1 MSELLER
8 LKERRIVRWAVA
20 YVAGAWVVIEV
31 VSLLGQL
38 FEIPLSF
45 QRGVVVVLAFGLPM
59 TLILAWFHG
68 EKGRQRVTGAELLLV
83 TAVLGIMGA
92 ALTVLTDSDT
102 PPGAGLSSVDAEAV
116 DAGGTLDGSGA
127 RSSPSDQRSVAVLP
141 FTDLSPAGDQAY
153 FAEGVAEELRSVLSR
168 VEGLRVASSTSSLSV
183 EDRRLPPREIGERLG
198 VTNLVEGSLR
208 KSAQRL
214 RIEARLVSV
223 PDGFPVW
230 SASFDADAADI
241 FAVQDSIARA
251 VARAFEIRV
260 TGDAEILAPL
270 GQTSDPV
277 AQDLYLRGRF
287 AWNRRTRAGLEAA
300 VEHFSDAVERDST
313 YARALAGLADAYAV
327 LGFYDYRPPAEAFPL
342 AEEAARAAL
351 AIDST
356 MAEPHATLGYAAL
369 YHAWEW
375 DVAESHFR
383 TSIRLDP
390 GYPVAHQWY
399 ANHLTAMGRFDEAVR
414 EMRVASELDPLSMI
428 AYMAIGWV
436 HFYAAE
442 HQEALGHFAS
452 AAARD
457 PSFELT
463 YLFQGKSL
471 AALGRLDAAEAA
483 IRRTVEMSEGSP
495 ISRAALA
502 RVLALQGRAS
512 DARAIIRELE
522 SEGEGGYVPS
532 YEIAQ
537 AHLALGDEATAIRRL
552 ERAIAERS
560 HSVALLGVDPQ
571 LEGLRDAPAFRD
583 LLRRVDLLDVA
594 EGRRR

>member
-1 MSELLER
+1 MNGFLER
-8 LKERRIVRWAVA
+8 LKERRVVRWAVA
-20 YVAGAWVVIEV
+20 YVAGAWVAIEV

-45 QRGVVVVLAFGLPM
+45 QRGAVVLLAFGLPV

-68 EKGRQRVTGAELLLV
+68 EKGRQRVTGAELVLV
-83 TAVLGIMGA
+83 AAVLAITGATLTFLTGSEAPSAPGVPTAETEAVVPADSAEASTTA
-92 ALTVLTDSDT
+92 ALARDS
-102 PPGAGLSSVDAEAV
+102 
-116 DAGGTLDGSGA
+116 
-127 RSSPSDQRSVAVLP
+127 RSVAVLP

-153 FAEGVAEELRSVLSR
+153 FAEGVAEELRSVLSQ

-198 VTNLVEGSLR
+198 VANLVEGSLR
-208 KSAQRL
+208 KSAERL

-230 SASFDADAADI
+230 NGSFDADASDI

-260 TGDAEILAPL
+260 AEDEAILEPR

-300 VEHFSDAVERDST
+300 VDHFRGAVERDST
-313 YARALAGLADAYAV
+313 YARALVGLADAYAV
-327 LGFYDYRPPAEAFPL
+327 LGFYDYRAPADAFPL
-342 AEEAARAAL
+342 AKEAARAAL

-369 YHAWEW
+369 YYDWEW

-383 TSIRLDP
+383 TAIRLDP

-399 ANHLTAMGRFDEAVR
+399 ANHLTAMGRFDEAGR

-442 HQEALGHFAS
+442 HDEALTHLES
-452 AAARD
+452 AAERD

-471 AALGRLDAAEAA
+471 AALGRLEAAEAS
-483 IRRTVEMSEGSP
+483 IRRTVEMSGASP

-502 RVLALQGRAS
+502 RVLALEGRTAE
-512 DARAIIRELE
+512 AREIIRELE
-522 SEGEGGYVPS
+522 SEGRDGYVSS
-532 YEIAQ
+532 YELAQ
-537 AHLALGDEATAIRRL
+537 AYLALGDEETAIRRL

-571 LEGLRDAPAFRD
+571 LEALRDAPEFRD
-583 LLRRVDLLDVA
+583 LLARVELLEVA
-594 EGRRR
+594 EGTRR

>member
-1 MSELLER
+1 M
-8 LKERRIVRWAVA
+8 VRWTLA

-31 VSLLGQL
+31 MSQLGEL
-38 FEIPLSF
+38 FGIPLGL
-45 QRGVVVVLAFGLPM
+45 QRGVVVLLAVGLPVA
-59 TLILAWFHG
+59 LILAWFHG
-68 EKGRQRVTGAELLLV
+68 EKGRQRVTGTELALLAVALAV
-83 TAVLGIMGA
+83 TGA
-92 ALTVLTDSDT
+92 ALTFLTGSDA
-102 PPGAGLSSVDAEAV
+102 PAEGVDP
-116 DAGGTLDGSGA
+116 
-127 RSSPSDQRSVAVLP
+127 SPSAAAPSTPDARSVAVLP

-183 EDRRLPPREIGERLG
+183 EDRRLPPREIGELLSVG
-198 VTNLVEGSLR
+198 NLVEGSLR
-208 KSAQRL
+208 KSAERL

-230 SASFDADAADI
+230 SGSFDGDASDI

-251 VARAFEIRV
+251 VARAFQLQA
-260 TGDAEILAPL
+260 GDEAGILEPR

-287 AWNRRTRAGLEAA
+287 AWNRRTRVGLEAA
-300 VEHFSDAVERDST
+300 VEYFRRAVERDST
-313 YARALAGLADAYAV
+313 YARALVGLADTYAV
-327 LGFYDYRPPAEAFPL
+327 LGFYDYRSPAEAFPL
-342 AEEAARAAL
+342 AQEAARAAL

-356 MAEPHATLGYAAL
+356 LAEPHATLGYAAL
-369 YHAWEW
+369 YHDWEW
-375 DVAESHFR
+375 EVAESHFR

-414 EMRVASELDPLSMI
+414 EMRIASELDPLSMI

-436 HFYAAE
+436 HFYAGE
-442 HQEALGHFAS
+442 YEEALTHLES

-471 AALGRLDAAEAA
+471 ARIGRLDAARAA
-483 IRRTVEMSEGSP
+483 IGQTVEMSGGSP

-502 RVLALQGRAS
+502 RVLALQGRA
-512 DARAIIRELE
+512 DEARRIIGELE
-522 SEGEGGYVPS
+522 SEGRDAYVPS

-537 AHLALGDEATAIRRL
+537 AHLALGDEQAAIRRL
-552 ERAIAERS
+552 ERSITERS
-560 HSVALLGVDPQ
+560 HSVALMGVDPE
-571 LEGLRDAPAFRD
+571 LETLHDAPAFRA
-583 LLRRVDLLDVA
+583 LLRRVDLLEVA
-594 EGRRR
+594 EGTQR